1 MRVMTP
7 IGDPIRGYR
16 AARVWTLDSDAP
28 LADHVVGVDA
38 GGRIAEIAPAAEARV
53 ADVEDLGDVDLAPGF
68 VDAQVNGGGGVLL
81 NDAPTPDTI
90 RAIAAAHRRFGTTAL
105 LPTLITDRADVMRAA
120 REAVDACIAAG
131 EPGVAGAHFEGPFL
145 DAAKRGAHPEA
156 LVRDVSDADL
166 DALFGAAPRGA
177 TLVTASPAR
186 LAGGALERILERGAV
201 VALGHADATY
211 EAATDAFERGA
222 RGVTHLFNAMSGLH
236 HRLPGLVG
244 AALASPE
251 AFAGLILDG
260 VHVADGAALAAY
272 RAMGAD
278 RLFLVTD
285 AVHPV
290 GTDMTEFSLGG
301 QRVQR
306 DGLRCLNEEGNL
318 AGSALDMASAVRRAV
333 HALGIPLGE
342 ALRMASLT
350 PARFLGLEGDRGAL
364 RVGHRA
370 DLVALGP
377 GLEVARVV

>member
-1 MRVMTP
+1 MRAMTAT
-7 IGDPIRGYR
+7 GDPIRGVR
-16 AARVWTLDSDAP
+16 AARVWTLDADAP
-28 LADHVVGVDA
+28 LEDHVVGVDA
-38 GGRIAEIAPAAEARV
+38 NGRIAEVAPASTAR
-53 ADVEDLGDVDLAPGF
+53 APGVEDLGDVDLAPGF

-81 NDAPTPDTI
+81 NDAPTPGTI

-105 LPTLITDRADVMRAA
+105 LPTLITDSAEVMRAA
-120 REAVDACIAAG
+120 REAVDACVEAG
-131 EPGVAGAHFEGPFL
+131 EPGVVGAHFEGPFL

-156 LVRDVSDADL
+156 LVRDVSAADL
-166 DALFGAAPRGA
+166 DALFGEAPRGV

-186 LAGGALERILERGAV
+186 LAGGALERITERGAV
-201 VALGHADATY
+201 VSLGHADATY
-211 EAATDAFERGA
+211 GAATDAFERGA

-236 HRLPGLVG
+236 HRRPGLVG
-244 AALASPE
+244 ATLAHE
-251 AFAGLILDG
+251 RAFAGLILDG

-272 RAMGAD
+272 RALGPD

-301 QRVQR
+301 QRVRR
-306 DGLRCLNEEGNL
+306 DGLRCVNEEGNL

-333 HALGIPLGE
+333 QVLGIPMGA
-342 ALRMASLT
+342 ALRMASRT
-350 PARFLGLEGDRGAL
+350 PARFLGLDGERGAL